1 MVHALEKIYR
11 LLKPDG
17 ILIDIH
23 PPPEPSSIDVRVAG
37 RTHAAGWLHETDD
50 YGDYEA
56 ADEALAAIAARG
68 LFAIERQGIFSFL
81 TYVDTLVELR
91 NYLTEEWENASIDD
105 VTAARVEELMSAP
118 QRDKEIVLRE
128 QVRIA
133 RLRPVQAG
141 QS

>member
-23 PPPEPSSIDVRVAG
+23 PPPEPSSIDVRIGEQA
-37 RTHAAGWLHETDD
+37 HAAGWLRETDD

-56 ADEALAAIAARG
+56 ADEALATIVARR
-68 LFAIERQGIFSFL
+68 LFAVERRGTFSFL
-81 TYVDTLVELR
+81 THVDTLAELR

-105 VTAARVEELMSAP
+105 VTAARIEELMSTP
-118 QRDKEIVLRE
+118 ERDKEIILRE
-128 QVRIA
+128 SVRIA
-133 RLRPVQAG
+133 RLAPIPKA
-141 QS
+141 